1 MSRIRIIPTLL
12 MREGGLVKTIKFSNE
27 RYVGD
32 PINAV
37 KIFNEKEVDELV
49 LLDIGATKSNVSP
62 SFHEISEIVSEA
74 FMPIGYGGGITTLQD
89 IEQLFKIGVEKI
101 ILNSIFF
108 KNAQLISEA
117 ANIFGSQSIVLS
129 LDVKKDLWGNYRLYS
144 CAGSRKEKID
154 LPTALTRAQDLG
166 AGEVIINSIDRD
178 GTMLGYDINLIKI
191 VSDKLKIPLVT
202 LGGAGTIEH
211 LAESIRAGSSAVAA
225 GSMFIFQGVHRA
237 VLISYINSDDLH
249 NYL

>member
-12 MREGGLVKTIKFSNE
+12 MREGGLVKTIKFANE

-49 LLDIGATKSNVSP
+49 LLDIGASKNNVRP

-74 FMPIGYGGGITTLQD
+74 FMPIGYGGGITSLHD

-101 ILNSIFF
+101 ILNSIFYT
-108 KNAQLISEA
+108 NAHLISEA

-129 LDVKKDLWGNYRLYS
+129 LDVKKDLWGTYRLYS
-144 CAGSRKEKID
+144 YSGSRKEKID
-154 LPTALTRAQDLG
+154 LQTALSKAQDFG

-178 GTMLGYDINLIKI
+178 GTMVGYDTNLIKL

-202 LGGAGTIEH
+202 LGGAGTIDH